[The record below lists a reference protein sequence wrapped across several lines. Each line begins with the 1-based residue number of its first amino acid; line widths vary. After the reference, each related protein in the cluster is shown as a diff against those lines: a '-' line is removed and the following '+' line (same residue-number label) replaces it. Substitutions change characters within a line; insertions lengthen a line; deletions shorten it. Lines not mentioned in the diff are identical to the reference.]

1 MENAEIKQQ
10 EQVPHKIVEFV
21 NHEKKKV
28 YKMKVE
34 GFSWKMLFIPYIVT
48 FNKGMYLSSM
58 IYLFTWL
65 IPFYNIY
72 TGLMGNRKVAK
83 HMLKTG
89 WLAKTKEDYK
99 ELEHLHLVDKH
110 SHTKEKTIENN
121 DFSMGV

>member
-1 MENAEIKQQ
+1 
-10 EQVPHKIVEFV
+10 
-21 NHEKKKV
+21 
-28 YKMKVE
+28 
-34 GFSWKMLFIPYIVT
+34 
-48 FNKGMYLSSM
+48 MYASSM

-89 WLAKTKEDYK
+89 WLPKTKEDYI
-99 ELEHLHLVDKH
+99 ELEHVHLVDKH